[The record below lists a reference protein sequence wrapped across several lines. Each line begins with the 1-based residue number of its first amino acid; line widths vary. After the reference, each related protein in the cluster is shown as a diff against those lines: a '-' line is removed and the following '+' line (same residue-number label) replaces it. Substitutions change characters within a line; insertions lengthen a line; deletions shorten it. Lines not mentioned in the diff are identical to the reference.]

1 MKIVPLGPWS
11 SSPSW
16 DEVPGLDTR
25 LKMGS
30 DPGCWLLLQ
39 TVLALLLR
47 ATFLGVAASRME
59 DGQESFQRQDIIAD
73 DFLSWLG
80 RAARE
85 VLETWMG
92 REPLQLVAE
101 SLSTVLWTVS
111 SGISVALTMLC
122 KILGD
127 ILTAF
132 GLNGN
137 VLVQNVRLG
146 PGEVQKLL
154 LWGLAV
160 LVSSWLLTQLL
171 GLVLDLLVYMLWW
184 VKLCCFLCAFSYVVA
199 SQENPTVQAGL
210 LLGLWM
216 FYTLLGR
223 LAGLRS
229 PGADLE
235 ATVRS
240 LEWKVEEL
248 RQRQKLGVAQTQE
261 EE

>member
-1 MKIVPLGPWS
+1 MGTAGPLPCPAQCLPELS
-11 SSPSW
+11 LPTP
-16 DEVPGLDTR
+16 EVPGLDTR

-160 LVSSWLLTQLL
+160 L
-171 GLVLDLLVYMLWW
+171 
-184 VKLCCFLCAFSYVVA
+184 LCCFLCAFSYVVA

>member
-1 MKIVPLGPWS
+1 MGTAGPLPCPAQCLPELS
-11 SSPSW
+11 LPTP
-16 DEVPGLDTR
+16 EVPGLDTR

-160 LVSSWLLTQLL
+160 L
-171 GLVLDLLVYMLWW
+171 
-184 VKLCCFLCAFSYVVA
+184 
-199 SQENPTVQAGL
+199 ENPTVQAGL